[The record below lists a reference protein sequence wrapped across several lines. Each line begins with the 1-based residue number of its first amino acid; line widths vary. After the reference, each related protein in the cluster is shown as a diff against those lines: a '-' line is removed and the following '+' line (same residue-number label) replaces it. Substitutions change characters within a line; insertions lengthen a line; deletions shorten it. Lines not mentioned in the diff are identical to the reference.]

1 MNEASFFLLPSFFN
15 MQTTQIRK
23 NWITRIIVIQAII
36 LLIIGLLTLRKTLG
50 THDLNLYYR
59 SSLYLLQGKLPY
71 RDFDLEYPPF
81 ALVAFIIPRILTL
94 GLTNNSYIYAFF
106 FVIQNVFFSSINT
119 ILLLKIISKSNFQLH
134 KILALISYT
143 LFAVIVSPV
152 MLWRYD
158 LFPTLLTVLALVT
171 VISFRPTFAGI
182 FLGFGIAAKLY
193 PVILLPVFSVYYFA
207 NRSYRAILNLWLA
220 TVGTV
225 FLIFLPLIITSH
237 GKFFY
242 FLNYHKERGLQIESF
257 SAGIISLIHKFGFI
271 EAKTVAGYGSRN
283 IVSSLNDIILS
294 LLPWLLIVLYSV
306 MLINCFCRFRE
317 DPHEN
322 QVVKNKSLVAYS
334 LLALLIFIITSKV
347 FSPQYIVWIVPFT
360 ALLKPRQLILMLGI
374 CLTTYIMMTFGSFRN
389 LDFGKILWLNLRNV
403 LVLGLGIWVFL
414 DYLPGWVNL
423 RLRRN

>member
-1 MNEASFFLLPSFFN
+1 
-15 MQTTQIRK
+15 MQTTEITK
-23 NWITRIIVIQAII
+23 NWITRIIAIQAII

-81 ALVAFIIPRILTL
+81 ALIAFILPRILTL

-119 ILLLKIISKSNFQLH
+119 ILLLNIISKSNSQPH
-134 KILALISYT
+134 KILALIFYT
-143 LFAVIVSPV
+143 LFAAIVSPV

-171 VISFRPTFAGI
+171 VISLRPTFAGI

-193 PVILLPVFSVYYFA
+193 PVILLPVFTVYYFA
-207 NRSYRAILNLWLA
+207 NRSYRAILNLWLG

-225 FLIFLPLIITSH
+225 FLIFLPFIITSH

-242 FLNYHKERGLQIESF
+242 FLTYHKERGLQIESF

-271 EAKTVAGYGSRN
+271 EVKTIAGYGSRN
-283 IVSSLNDIILS
+283 IVSPLNDIILG

-306 MLINCFCRFRE
+306 MLINCFYRFRE
-317 DPHEN
+317 DRYDN

-334 LLALLIFIITSKV
+334 LLALLIFIVTSKV
-347 FSPQYIVWIVPFT
+347 FSPQYIVWIVPFA

-403 LVLGLGIWVFL
+403 LVLGLGVWVFL

-423 RLRRN
+423 RLRRNW